1 MTPAIQSLTEITLED
16 FLQLP
21 ETQPASDYING
32 VIYRK
37 LMPQGEHS
45 RLQARLLSLIN
56 QLGEPQNLVSAFPE
70 LRCTFGGSA
79 IVPDISVFESHR
91 IPRKPNGRV
100 ENRFTIAPDWTI
112 EILSPDQSATRVIQ
126 KIILCLNHGTKL
138 GWLVDPEDES
148 VLIFKPNQNPELKTG
163 EDALPGLSVL
173 TDWQLSAQD
182 LFGWLYS

>member
-1 MTPAIQSLTEITLED
+1 MTPSIQSLTEITLED

-21 ETQPASDYING
+21 ETKPASDYING
-32 VIYRK
+32 VIYQK
-37 LMPQGEHS
+37 PMPQGEHS
-45 RLQARLLSLIN
+45 RLQARLISLIN
-56 QLGEPQNLVSAFPE
+56 QLGEPQNLTSAFPE

-79 IVPDISVFESHR
+79 IVPDIAVFEWHR

-126 KIILCLNHGTKL
+126 KIMLCLNHGTKL
-138 GWLVDPEDES
+138 GWLIDPEEES
-148 VLIFKPNQNPELKTG
+148 VIIFQPNQNPEVKNGDDT
-163 EDALPGLSVL
+163 LPGLSVL
-173 TDWQLSAQD
+173 TDWQLTAQD